1 MTRKLLGALT
11 LITGLY
17 VLLAAI
23 LGPTKVIDGFTTLT
37 AINQWHPN
45 WPDQATVDSFA
56 RNSLPFVIA
65 AALFLVLAY
74 GCVALGKPLDLRPT
88 PQTIFPTGGRAVI
101 ASSRAGGLRS
111 LREYQPDMAQF
122 HLNLIALLREAGVS
136 ADVATEA
143 ARKAVPEPESLRG
156 RSVGEIRQLAF
167 HEAGLTAPTINM
179 QSLAPNLNETVQFLR
194 DYGYQAVRLRHAW
207 PSDDGQKHEL
217 NFNGIIVW
225 HRTDAI
231 AAESSLVEL
240 LITAHQ
246 AYMASVDDNGEPS
259 LTRTVEERDAALTH
273 VATKIALRGFVPPEL
288 DAQVGRD
295 GTATAEELKG
305 WAVAQVVSACS
316 PMTRMPLPTIE
327 RTAGVA

>member
-11 LITGLY
+11 LITGIY

-23 LGPTKVIDGFTTLT
+23 FGPAKTIDGFTTLT
-37 AINQWHPN
+37 AIDQWHPN
-45 WPDQATVDSFA
+45 WPDSASVHAFA
-56 RNSLPFVIA
+56 NSSLPFVIA
-65 AALFLVLAY
+65 AALLLA
-74 GCVALGKPLDLRPT
+74 VAYSGIVLGKPIDLRPT
-88 PQTIFPTGGRAVI
+88 SQTISPTGARAVGT
-101 ASSRAGGLRS
+101 SSLRS
-111 LREYQPDMAQF
+111 LREYQPDMTQF
-122 HLNLIALLREAGVS
+122 RLDLIALLREAGVS

-143 ARKAVPEPESLRG
+143 AQKAAPEPGSRPG
-156 RSVGEIRQLAF
+156 RSVGEIRHLAF
-167 HEAGLTAPTINM
+167 REAGLTAPTINM
-179 QSLAPNLNETVQFLR
+179 RSQAPNLDETAQFLR

-246 AYMASVDDNGEPS
+246 AYMSSMDDNGEPS
-259 LTRTVEERDAALTH
+259 RAQAVEERAQALSH
-273 VATKIALRGFVPPEL
+273 VTTKIALRGFVPPEL

-295 GTATAEELKG
+295 GTATAEELER
-305 WAVAQVVSACS
+305 WAVAQVISVCS
-316 PMTRMPLPTIE
+316 PMTRMPLPTVE
-327 RTAGVA
+327 RTFEDAR